1 MKLFT
6 FAAALLVFA
15 WPSAAIAQDDEK
27 LKEAVKT
34 ARKAYEAERFDEAD
48 RAFEGLAAAAQQN
61 FDAMYLRAQI
71 SFALGEF
78 GKAVT
83 FSDVALKLDGKSL
96 DAWKLSGNALFASG
110 DEAKADGRS
119 SSGRVT
125 GFYMNAAMAFEKAA
139 ELKPDDAELRE
150 FVGHS
155 YYWVGEDKLDASAKA
170 FEKAIAMRPESA
182 DAYFGL
188 ARTLSAV
195 ADFEQR
201 VAEDQKSEAKKAA
214 AEAVRL
220 KSVETAGKGLLVK
233 TLLPATAEELARL
246 AFNGAATGGKLDPAY
261 AAFKAWAEAHP
272 KSSTAHV
279 WAGFV
284 KVKMLED
291 AAAVEHFQK
300 AWDLS
305 AKKNEV
311 AVYELGMAARRAG
324 DLEKSCEMLAMAHD
338 LRADG
343 WGEFSPLVM
352 ISDAANVHIE
362 SRDYAKGIALA
373 EKYGVPRGDK
383 SWALHGNLGLWYR
396 DWADSTGGRGGK
408 GEEAKTRNTAALKH
422 YAKAAELVVKDEAAP
437 ASKKAQLVNDLGVIH
452 HYQFGD
458 WEKGLKEY
466 RRALTFDGESID
478 PLENLGICLNK
489 LGKYEEAA
497 EQFRKVLK
505 QQPRRMVAARGL
517 AEAEG
522 KLKK

>member
-15 WPSAAIAQDDEK
+15 CPSAASAQDDEK
-27 LKEAVKT
+27 LKDAVKT
-34 ARKAYEAERFDEAD
+34 ARKAYESERFAEAERAFD
-48 RAFEGLAAAAQQN
+48 GLAAAAQQN

-71 SFALGEF
+71 SFALGEY

-83 FSDVALKLDGKSL
+83 FSDAALKLDEKNI
-96 DAWKLSGNALFASG
+96 DALKLSGNALFASG

-125 GFYMNAAMAFEKAA
+125 GFYMNAALAFEKAA
-139 ELKPDDAELRE
+139 KLKTDDAELLE

-170 FEKAIAMRPESA
+170 FEKAIAMRPQSA
-182 DAYFGL
+182 DAFFGL
-188 ARTLSAV
+188 ARSLSAI
-195 ADFEQR
+195 ADFDLR
-201 VAEDQKSEAKKAA
+201 VAEDQKSDAKKAA

-233 TLLPATAEELARL
+233 ELMPATAEELASL

-261 AAFKAWAEAHP
+261 AAFKAWTEAHP
-272 KSSTAHV
+272 KSSPAHV
-279 WAGFV
+279 WAGLA
-284 KVKMLED
+284 KVKMMED

-305 AKKNEV
+305 GKKNEV
-311 AVYELGMAARRAG
+311 AAYQLGMAARRAG
-324 DLEKSCEMLAMAHD
+324 DLEKSCELLGMAHD

-343 WGEFSPLVM
+343 WGDFSPLAM
-352 ISDAANVHIE
+352 ISDAANVHVE
-362 SRDYAKGIALA
+362 KRDYAKGIALA

-396 DWADSTGGRGGK
+396 DWADMTGGRGGK
-408 GEEAKTRNTAALKH
+408 GPDAKTRNEAALKH
-422 YAKAAELVVKDEAAP
+422 YSKAVDLIVKDEAAP
-437 ASKKAQLVNDLGVIH
+437 ASTKAQLVNDLGVIH

-466 RRALTFDGESID
+466 RRALTFNAESID

-517 AEAEG
+517 AEAES